1 MEIEKLS
8 FRVKN
13 ENNEDVLVQI
23 DSRLAQMSQPVEESD
38 KSEEIPLLIQKK
50 VLEKIASFYEL
61 YNYSIDDL
69 NKLSCEIKSD
79 NLMKNLGEKNYHFFS
94 EYLDGENSINLDK
107 FKPLVDACYQY
118 NFKYLWDLCQLILG
132 TDFFCETSEEG
143 LEAFKKKN
151 NLPELNEDEIY
162 EIVNE
167 NKEAFDALHGQFL
180 KYLNNVEEMKESDFA
195 HDDMD

>member
-1 MEIEKLS
+1 
-8 FRVKN
+8 
-13 ENNEDVLVQI
+13 
-23 DSRLAQMSQPVEESD
+23 MSQPVEESD